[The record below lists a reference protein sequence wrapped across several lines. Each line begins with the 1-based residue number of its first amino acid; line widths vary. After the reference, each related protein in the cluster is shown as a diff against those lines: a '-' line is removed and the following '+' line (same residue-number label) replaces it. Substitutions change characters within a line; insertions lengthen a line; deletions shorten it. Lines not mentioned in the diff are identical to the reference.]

1 MTGLLH
7 DLRYAART
15 WRKNPG
21 FTLVAAGTIAVG
33 ISATTVVFSLISTL
47 LLTPLPVPA
56 PDRLVVVDERH
67 QGAQERMMGA
77 TAFSFARYDA
87 YQDASREVF
96 TGLAGH
102 RLTQASLRVGDTPEV
117 VSMAITTANYFD
129 VLALTPAVGRLFAPD
144 ANRGSQRSAI
154 LSHDAWM
161 TRFGADA
168 AAIGRRVFLNSTP
181 YEIIGV
187 APRGFSGTV
196 VGLPM
201 DVWIPADAGD
211 GAPGSGDRLTLFGR
225 LRDGLSPAQAAA
237 ALEVVARQVPPEHAN
252 TTVTGVSVPPLTPIP
267 AFARGPAIGFM
278 GMLLATA
285 GLVLLIAATNVAGML
300 LARASERRREVAI
313 RMAIGAGRLRVIRQL
328 VVESL
333 VLFLAGGAA
342 GVLLTTWLAAL
353 ISAFEPPIPTRVAL
367 EFGVDLRVLAFA
379 CGVTLVTGLLAGLAP
394 AAQTSRA
401 VVLPG
406 LREGSRAGTHR
417 TRLRGAFVVVQLA
430 LSLLL
435 VVAAGL
441 FARTLQHALASDI
454 GFNPDGVVVARINPA
469 AHGYDGERARVL
481 QHDLLERVRALPEV
495 EAAGF
500 AVWAAMGGNEWTSQI
515 RSADGDGEP
524 VATAIA
530 TIGNGYVETLQMPLV
545 AGRTFGPA
553 DRPGATPVAL
563 VNQTLARQLWGEA
576 MPLGRAIRMG
586 KETFEVAGVIGDG
599 KYEMYTESQRAVLYL
614 PFDQQPAGS
623 ATLHVRGR
631 VEPAATLAA
640 VRRELAALDPNM
652 ALEQA
657 MPLSRLIGLT
667 LFPQRVAALAMGTFG
682 LVGLLLA
689 AIGVY
694 GLLAFHVTARTR
706 EIGIRLALGAPIAGV
721 IGLVLR
727 YSLRLVL
734 AGTALGLFG
743 AVALTRL
750 LASLLYGLTPLD
762 PVTFAAA
769 PLLLLAVAL
778 LASYLPAR
786 RATRV
791 DPTVALRAE

>member
-7 DLRYAART
+7 DLRYAVRT

-47 LLTPLPVPA
+47 LLTPLPVPN

-67 QGAQERMMGA
+67 EGSEERMMGA
-77 TAFSFARYDA
+77 TAFSFARYEA
-87 YQDASREVF
+87 YREASREVF
-96 TGLAGH
+96 AGLAGH
-102 RLTQASLRVGDTPEV
+102 RLTQASLRVGDTADV
-117 VSMAITTANYFD
+117 VSLAITTANYFD

-144 ANRGSQRSAI
+144 AHRGSQRSAV
-154 LSHDAWM
+154 LSHDAWV
-161 TRFGADA
+161 TRFGADP
-168 AAIGRRVFLNSTP
+168 AAIGRRVFVNSQA
-181 YEIIGV
+181 YEVVGV
-187 APRGFSGTV
+187 APAGFSGTV

-201 DVWIPADAGD
+201 DIWIPADAGD
-211 GAPGSGDRLTLFGR
+211 GTPGSGDRLTLFGR

-237 ALEVVARQVPPEHAN
+237 ALEVVASQVPPEHAN
-252 TTVTGVSVPPLTPIP
+252 TTVTSVSVPPLTPIP

-333 VLFLAGGAA
+333 VLFLVGGAA
-342 GVLLTTWLAAL
+342 GVLLTAWLVSLVAG
-353 ISAFEPPIPTRVAL
+353 FEPPLPARIAL

-379 CGVTLVTGLLAGLAP
+379 CGVALVTGLLAGLAP
-394 AAQTSRA
+394 AAQASRA
-401 VVLPG
+401 AVLPG
-406 LREGSRAGTHR
+406 LRDGAGSGSGR

-441 FARTLQHALASDI
+441 FARTLQHALAADI
-454 GFNPDGVVVARINPA
+454 GFNPDGVVVARISPA

-481 QHDLLERVRALPEV
+481 QHELLQRVRALPEV

-545 AGRTFGPA
+545 AGRTFTAA
-553 DRPGATPVAL
+553 DRPGAAPVVL
-563 VNQTLARQLWGEA
+563 INQTLARQLWGEA
-576 MPLGRAIRMG
+576 MPLGRSLRMG
-586 KETFEVAGVIGDG
+586 KQTFEVAGVIGDG
-599 KYEMYTESQRAVLYL
+599 KYEMYTESQRGVLYL
-614 PFDQQPAGS
+614 PLDQQPAGS

-631 VEPAATLAA
+631 AAPGATLAA

-667 LFPQRVAALAMGTFG
+667 LFPQRVAAVAMGTFG

-694 GLLAFHVTARTR
+694 GLLAFHVTSRTR
-706 EIGIRLALGAPIAGV
+706 EIGIRMALGAPIVGV
-721 IGLVLR
+721 IRLVLR
-727 YSLRLVL
+727 YSLRLTL
-734 AGTALGLFG
+734 IGTAVGLLAAF
-743 AVALTRL
+743 AATRL
-750 LASLLYGLTPLD
+750 LASLLYGVTPLD
-762 PVTFAAA
+762 PLTFIAA
-769 PLLLLAVAL
+769 PLLLLGMAL

-786 RATRV
+786 RAARV
-791 DPTVALRAE
+791 DPTVALRSE